1 MNRSTALAASI
12 AGFAFACPASSIAQT
27 AKDIAGTYRT
37 ASNVNV
43 SADGKRTDTF
53 GPNGTGMA
61 IFTADGRFTVVNVNP
76 DTPKFASNSRATG
89 TAEEN
94 KAMVMGGI
102 ALFGTY
108 TISNGVLVMNVEA
121 STYPNWTGTRQ
132 TRTLTDYSADH
143 IKWTLPGSVGGTS
156 EVIYRRMK

>member
-76 DTPKFASNSRATG
+76 DTPKFASN
-89 TAEEN
+89 
-94 KAMVMGGI
+94 
-102 ALFGTY
+102 
-108 TISNGVLVMNVEA
+108 GVLVMNVEA